1 MEEMTI
7 TLVKLQMLWQKV
19 ITQPSGHEAHR
30 GKSLTTA
37 QFQKETKSSRLV
49 TRSVTD
55 SSAH

>member
-30 GKSLTTA
+30 GKSLTKPSFRRKQRVA
-37 QFQKETKSSRLV
+37 G
-49 TRSVTD
+49 
-55 SSAH
+55 